1 VSILVNG
8 STRLLVHGA
17 HTREGEVYTERMLA
31 QGTAVVAA
39 VAVGR
44 GGAWVENVP
53 VFESVQEAIRATDA
67 NTAFVCTE
75 PQEAPEAILESAD
88 GGIDLIICAT
98 SKVPVHDMVQ
108 INAYLK
114 RRGIR
119 LIGPGS
125 PGVFNPG
132 QCAVGAIA
140 PKILRP
146 GSVGVLSRS
155 GSLAYEATWLLTQA
169 GIGQSTIVGIGD
181 GLIVGTGFAEL
192 LSMFEDDPAT
202 QQVVLLG
209 EIGGQEEEQSAEVV
223 RDRMSKPVVAFV
235 VGHTAPPGRRMGHPG
250 AIIEGYSGL
259 AQVKIDALVRAGARV
274 AHTLGEIPG
283 LLDTRW
289 M

>member
-8 STRLLVHGA
+8 STRLLVHGV
-17 HTREGEVYTERMLA
+17 HTREGAIYMERMLV

-44 GGAWVENVP
+44 GGAWIGDVP
-53 VFESVQEAIRATDA
+53 VFETVQESIRATDA
-67 NTAFVCTE
+67 NAALICAE
-75 PQEAPEAILESAD
+75 PPEAAEAILESAD
-88 GGIDLIICAT
+88 AGIGLVICAT
-98 SKVPVHDMVQ
+98 SRVPVHDMVQ
-108 INAYLK
+108 IKAYLE
-114 RRGIR
+114 RRDVR

-125 PGVFNPG
+125 PGVFTPG

-140 PKILRP
+140 PHILRP
-146 GSVGVLSRS
+146 GAVGVLSRS
-155 GSLAYEATWLLTQA
+155 GSLAYEVTWLLTQA

-192 LSMFEDDPAT
+192 LAMFEDDPAT

-223 RDRMSKPVVAFV
+223 GDRMSKPVVAFV

-259 AQVKIDALVRAGARV
+259 AQVKIDALAKAGARV
-274 AHTLGEIPG
+274 ARTLSEIPG
-283 LLDTRW
+283 LLETR
-289 M
+289 

>member
-1 VSILVNG
+1 MSILVNG
-8 STRLLVHGA
+8 GTRLLVHGA
-17 HTREGEVYTERMLA
+17 HTREGEIYANRMLA

-39 VAVGR
+39 VAAGR
-44 GGAWVENVP
+44 GGAWVESVP

-67 NTAFVCTE
+67 NAALICAE
-75 PQEAPEAILESAD
+75 PQEAAEAILESAD
-88 GGIDLIICAT
+88 GGIDLIVCAT

-108 INAYLK
+108 IKAYLAH
-114 RRGIR
+114 RDVR

-125 PGVFNPG
+125 PGVFTPG

-140 PKILRP
+140 PGILRP

-155 GSLAYEATWLLTQA
+155 GSLAYEVTWLLTQA
-169 GIGQSTIVGIGD
+169 GIGQSTVVGIGD

-192 LSMFEDDPAT
+192 LAMFEDDPAT

-209 EIGGQEEEQSAEVV
+209 EIGGQEEEQSAEVI

-259 AQVKIDALVRAGARV
+259 AQVKIDALAKAGVRV
-274 AHTLGEIPG
+274 ARTLSEIPG
-283 LLDTRW
+283 LLETR
-289 M
+289 

>member
-1 VSILVNG
+1 MSILVNG
-8 STRLLVHGA
+8 NTRVLVHGV
-17 HTREGEVYTERMLA
+17 HTREGEIYTERMVA
-31 QGTAVVAA
+31 QRTAVVAA
-39 VAVGR
+39 VAVGQ

-67 NTAFVCTE
+67 NTALICAE
-75 PQEAPEAILESAD
+75 PHEAAEAILESAD
-88 GGIDLIICAT
+88 AGIGLIICAT

-108 INAYLK
+108 IKAYLAH
-114 RRGIR
+114 RDVR

-125 PGVFNPG
+125 PGVFTPG
-132 QCAVGAIA
+132 GCAVGAIA
-140 PKILRP
+140 PGILHP

-155 GSLAYEATWLLTQA
+155 GSLAYEVTWLLTQA
-169 GIGQSTIVGIGD
+169 GIGQSTVLGIGD

-192 LSMFEDDPAT
+192 LAMFEDDPAT

-209 EIGGQEEEQSAEVV
+209 EIGGQEEEASAEVV

-259 AQVKIDALVRAGARV
+259 AQVKVDALAKAGARV
-274 AHTLGEIPG
+274 AHALSEIPT
-283 LLDTRW
+283 LLEKR
-289 M
+289 